1 MLDIEF
7 PWWLIALIYLFAFM
21 MYFGWGALLGFILT
35 LAVVSEPDQEGKSRS
50 RARKLSTSLLGA
62 LGGGG
67 VNFAIVWVGLSGPYG

>member
-21 MYFGWGALLGFILT
+21 MYFGWGALMGFIST
-35 LAVVSEPDQEGKSRS
+35 LAVVSEPDQEDKSRS
-50 RARKLSTSLLGA
+50 RAHKISLLFLGA

-67 VNFAIVWVGLSGPYG
+67 VNFLIAWVALSGPYG

>member
-21 MYFGWGALLGFILT
+21 MYFGWGPLMGFIST

-50 RARKLSTSLLGA
+50 RRISCRSCSSALSVAEG
-62 LGGGG
+62 
-67 VNFAIVWVGLSGPYG
+67 